1 MKFYKEAKHESTF
14 LAITTINQPYT
25 TLLNSS
31 RKAYQSK
38 NHETQTLRNFTKLAV
53 IIESP

>member
-1 MKFYKEAKHESTF
+1 MKVYKEAKHESTF
-14 LAITTINQPYT
+14 LAITAINQPYT
-25 TLLNSS
+25 TLLKSS

-38 NHETQTLRNFTKLAV
+38 NHETLTLRKFTKLAV